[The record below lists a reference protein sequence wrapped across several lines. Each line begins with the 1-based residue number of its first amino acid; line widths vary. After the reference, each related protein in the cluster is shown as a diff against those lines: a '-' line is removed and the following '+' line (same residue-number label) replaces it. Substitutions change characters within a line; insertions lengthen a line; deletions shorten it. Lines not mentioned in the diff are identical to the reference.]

1 MKMHKRNVVFR
12 TGKYLKERPDPEWL
26 VDGVIEANSMVM
38 LSGAPGQGKSF
49 LALDMALH
57 IASGKT
63 WCGRTTLTGSV
74 VYIATEG
81 VSGMKLRLQAW
92 EEEHNVKDVTDAVY
106 VLEPIQLRSEE
117 VLGDLMTEMTKLHQ
131 PVRLIIFDTF
141 NRCFDGDE
149 NSSKDVGEAMPRP
162 RQLAKDSG
170 ATLMIVHHTS
180 KAGGYRGSSVLAGD
194 MDTMMKLAKKD
205 ADVLL
210 QCDKQKNAE
219 AFDRMAFRFKSVEL
233 PSDKDGRSRKS
244 AVLVPSDFREE
255 RGLSPRQLLEVQ
267 VLSRLGPSTTKA
279 WHQAVNEAHDANV
292 TAKTF
297 ERDRKV
303 LLESGLIVSPTKGH
317 HLCSD
322 IGATLASSGQLPQ
335 SDVTDTPLLAEGV
348 SAGVVLH

>member
-1 MKMHKRNVVFR
+1 MSKRKVVFR

-26 VDGVIEANSMVM
+26 VDGVMEANSMVM

-57 IASGKT
+57 VASGKA
-63 WCGRTTLTGSV
+63 WCGRPTLAGSV

-92 EEEHNVKDVTDAVY
+92 EEEHSVGDVTDAVY

-117 VLGDLMTEMTKLHQ
+117 VLEDLMTEIRTMHR

-149 NSSKDVGEAMPRP
+149 NSSKDVGEAMARA
-162 RQLAKDSG
+162 RQLARESG

-180 KAGGYRGSSVLAGD
+180 KTGGYRGSSVLAGD

-205 ADVLL
+205 SDVLL

-219 AFDRMAFRFKSVEL
+219 AFDKMAFRFKAVDL
-233 PSDKDGRSRKS
+233 PSDKDGRQRKS
-244 AVLVPSDFREE
+244 AVLVPSDYREE
-255 RGLSPRQLLEVQ
+255 RGLLPRQLLELQ
-267 VLSRLGPSTTKA
+267 LLSRLGPTTTKA
-279 WHQAVNEAHDANV
+279 WHQAVSEAHDAKV
-292 TAKTF
+292 SAKTF

-303 LLESGLIVSPTKGH
+303 LLEAGLIISPTKGH

-322 IGATLASSGQLPQ
+322 IGATLASSGQMPQ
-335 SDVTDTPLLAEGV
+335 TDVTDTPLLAEGV
-348 SAGVVLH
+348 SAGVVH